1 MRSHAVDAPP
11 ACAKQSAAGR
21 AAASARAGAPQP
33 LRHIASKL
41 TCIHPAGGAS
51 SGVHCTSLRAL
62 DPLLTGQPA
71 RTARPLVDA
80 LTRQQ
85 TQGPLQR
92 TGYSAAR
99 LQRAAGGDLCAR
111 QASTRKTRQRS
122 RRRAR
127 TPRKHARGTWF
138 TCSSR
143 ACVLSVQQLARGRSA
158 LRSVQR
164 ARCFK
169 KIASMDLRIYRGFSR
184 TRLWGGNKTTI
195 WR

>member
-1 MRSHAVDAPP
+1 M
-11 ACAKQSAAGR
+11 
-21 AAASARAGAPQP
+21 
-33 LRHIASKL
+33 RHIASKL

-99 LQRAAGGDLCAR
+99 LQRAAGGDLRALCEAGDAGDR
-111 QASTRKTRQRS
+111 ETRDPSPT
-122 RRRAR
+122 
-127 TPRKHARGTWF
+127 GT
-138 TCSSR
+138 
-143 ACVLSVQQLARGRSA
+143 
-158 LRSVQR
+158 
-164 ARCFK
+164 
-169 KIASMDLRIYRGFSR
+169 Y
-184 TRLWGGNKTTI
+184 
-195 WR
+195 